1 MFIIIALCDVQRMR
15 ERVCV
20 CESVLAA
27 GRCLYDII
35 YENIWAASNQLEFN
49 SPSSVCASEKQM
61 CNESRNELCIE
72 WNTSL
77 RLLPA
82 IYILSVDCRGKENTH
97 SDGFEIQHTIDE
109 TWQRRTLFLIVV

>member
-49 SPSSVCASEKQM
+49 SPSWVRCVQAKSKCVMKAEM
-61 CNESRNELCIE
+61 N
-72 WNTSL
+72 
-77 RLLPA
+77 
-82 IYILSVDCRGKENTH
+82 YV
-97 SDGFEIQHTIDE
+97 
-109 TWQRRTLFLIVV
+109 